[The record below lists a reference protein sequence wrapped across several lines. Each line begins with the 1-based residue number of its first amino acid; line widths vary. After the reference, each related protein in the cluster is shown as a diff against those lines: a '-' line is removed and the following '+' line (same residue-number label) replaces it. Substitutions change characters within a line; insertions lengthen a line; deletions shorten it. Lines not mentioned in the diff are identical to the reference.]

1 MAIRTVVV
9 DDNEVDL
16 ELASSFVRRLDF
28 LELKTAVQ
36 NPLEVCNILQ
46 STEVDLLICDVE
58 MPQINGLDLVKALKN
73 PPHVVLMTSYPDFA
87 LQGFELDA
95 VDYLVKPFSFDR
107 FLKSMYKVSKA
118 MGLNGVASP
127 DSIQPASDH
136 FFIRSEQ
143 RYVKVQFAD
152 VLYIEALKDY
162 VKVVTSTQSYLAALN
177 LKALEDN
184 LPSGEFMRIHR
195 SYIVN
200 LSRIEEVSNTDVHM
214 NGLSLPVGE
223 SYKAPVFNDVVL
235 ARLIRR

>member
-16 ELASSFVRRLDF
+16 ELATCFVNKLDF
-28 LELKTAVQ
+28 LDLKAKLQ
-36 NPLEVCNILQ
+36 NPLQLYPLLQ
-46 STEVDLLICDVE
+46 STEIDLLICDVE
-58 MPQINGLDLVKALKN
+58 MPQISGLDLIKALDKT
-73 PPHVVLMTSYPDFA
+73 PHVVLMTSYPDFA

-107 FLKSMYKVSKA
+107 FLKSMYKVSKT
-118 MGLNGVASP
+118 MGINGVASTENM
-127 DSIQPASDH
+127 PANDH

-143 RYVKVQFAD
+143 RYVKIQFSD

-162 VKVVTSTQSYLAALN
+162 VKVVTHTQSYLAALN

-184 LPSGEFMRIHR
+184 LPTGEFMRIHR

-200 LSRIEEVSNTDVHM
+200 LSHIAEVSNTDIYL
-214 NGLSLPVGE
+214 NGVTIPVGE
-223 SYKAPVFNDVVL
+223 SYKAPVYNDIVS

>member
-16 ELASSFVRRLDF
+16 ELATCFVNKLDF
-28 LELKTAVQ
+28 LELKITLQ
-36 NPLEVCNILQ
+36 NPLQLYQVLQ
-46 STEVDLLICDVE
+46 STEIDLLICDVE
-58 MPQINGLDLVKALKN
+58 MPQINGLDLIRAMDKT
-73 PPHVVLMTSYPDFA
+73 PHVVLMTSYPDFA
-87 LQGFELDA
+87 LQGFEVDA

-107 FLKSMYKVSKA
+107 FLKSMYKVSRA
-118 MGLNGVASP
+118 MGISGVASP
-127 DSIQPASDH
+127 ENMPSPGDH

-143 RYVKVQFAD
+143 RYIKIQFSD

-162 VKVVTSTQSYLAALN
+162 VKVVTSSQAYLAALN

-200 LSRIEEVSNTDVHM
+200 LSHIEEVSNTDIYL
-214 NGLSLPVGE
+214 NGITIPVGE
-223 SYKAPVFNDVVL
+223 SYKAPVYNDIVS